1 MDVRS
6 VLSDRADYAVVVV
19 LAVLAAIVPLVT
31 PSGFVNKLLVQMF
44 IYVGLVATWNLIGYT
59 GYINFGQ
66 AAFYG
71 LGAYVLGLSV
81 AVAHLPVVLGVV
93 LAGVITALLGLVMGA
108 ITMKLSGHYFS
119 ISTLLML
126 IITTVVF
133 SNLGDF
139 VPSTGSEITLPIAT
153 FGFAD
158 ADTVFYYLL
167 FLVALGLVVFSIWLE
182 RTKWGYGMK
191 AISEDEDIARSLGVS
206 TLRLKVLSMVL
217 SGFGAGVVGGIYA
230 YNIGYIDTSIYFG
243 LTLTFLIVFM
253 GFVGS
258 VGRWYGPLVGVLLF
272 VPADQILT
280 YNVSPEIARIGFG
293 AIFVVVMLLLPQG
306 LGRFVAERVRD
317 RRSARTGSGGRDAPA
332 ESSD

>member
-1 MDVRS
+1 MAVRRFARRPS
-6 VLSDRADYAVVVV
+6 WFIVAILAVVG
-19 LAVLAAIVPLVT
+19 AVIPLFDVG
-31 PSGFVNKLLVQMF
+31 GFVMTLLVQIF
-44 IYVGLVATWNLIGYT
+44 IYVGLVASWNIVGYT

-71 LGAYVLGLSV
+71 LGAYVLGLSIG
-81 AVAHLPVVLGVV
+81 VAHLPVVVGIV
-93 LAGVITALLGLVMGA
+93 LAGLIAGGLGLLMGA

-119 ISTLLML
+119 ISTLLLL

-139 VPSTGSEITLPIAT
+139 GLSTGSEITLPIAT

-167 FLVALGLVVFSIWLE
+167 FLAAMGLVVFSIWLE

-191 AISEDEDIARSLGVS
+191 AINEDEDIAQSLGVS
-206 TLRLKVLSMVL
+206 TLRLKVLSLFL
-217 SGFGAGVVGGIYA
+217 SGFGAGIIGGLYA
-230 YNIGYIDTSIYFG
+230 YDIGYIDTSIFFG

-258 VGRWYGPLVGVLLF
+258 IGRWYGPLVGVLLF

-280 YNVSPEIARIGFG
+280 YTVSPEIARIGFG

-306 LGRFVAERVRD
+306 LGRFVTDWARD
-317 RRSARTGSGGRDAPA
+317 RGILDPTRDQDRAPT
-332 ESSD
+332 D